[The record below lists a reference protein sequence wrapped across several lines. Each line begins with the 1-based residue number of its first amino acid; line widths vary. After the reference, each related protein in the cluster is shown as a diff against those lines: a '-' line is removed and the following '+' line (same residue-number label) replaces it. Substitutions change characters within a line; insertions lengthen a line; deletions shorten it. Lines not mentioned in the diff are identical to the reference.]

1 MNTKGKILIVD
12 DEPDI
17 VEFIEAVLEKEG
29 YQVTSAESADAALQS
44 MESGKPDLIIL
55 DLKLPGVSGFDLCK
69 ILKSKDETSGIPLVI
84 LSGKYLRP
92 EDKVQALDIGADDYI
107 TKPFYGGELL
117 ARIKAVLRRIDY
129 KGEDVN
135 ILKSG
140 TSLEVNI
147 PEHTARISG
156 KTIKLT
162 PKEFDLLVM
171 FLKKKNHVL
180 KREFLLESIW
190 GYEYLGTTRTV
201 DVHVR
206 RLREKLGT
214 LSKKIQTVETI
225 GYKFIE

>member
-1 MNTKGKILIVD
+1 MDTKGKVLIVD

-29 YQVTSAESADAALQS
+29 YQVVSAESADDALQNI
-44 MESGKPDLIIL
+44 ESGKPDLIIL

-69 ILKSKDETSGIPLVI
+69 ILKSKDETSDIPLVI

-129 KGEDVN
+129 KGEAVS

-147 PEHTARISG
+147 PEHTVRISG

-190 GYEYLGTTRTV
+190 GYGYFGTTRTV
-201 DVHVR
+201 DVHIR
-206 RLREKLGT
+206 RLREKMGP
-214 LSKKIQTVETI
+214 LSKKIQTVEKI